1 LVDLCSIF
9 SIDKVCDVMKR
20 FFLISLLFVLSLT
33 AWSQGF
39 EWTDRQDNFQ
49 AGLGQLVRIPIKIKN
64 TSDRAQFFVV
74 RKAQGDLG
82 SSQKGYFCLGEE
94 CFDSGLDQ
102 FSKRLEP
109 GETLNNLYFTVEA
122 GLTVTFNSIRFE
134 VFPRGNPALGIDH
147 SISLSVEE
155 KPSKSLV
162 FQSKDIT
169 IHDIYPNPVVDQ
181 AFIDYRIYNE
191 QLKAKVVIH
200 NILGSPVGHHDMP
213 VFETKV
219 KIQAEELAS
228 GVYFY
233 TVYLDNVGVLTR
245 KLVVR
250 K

>member
-1 LVDLCSIF
+1 
-9 SIDKVCDVMKR
+9 MKR
-20 FFLISLLFVLSLT
+20 LVLIALFFVLGLT
-33 AWSQGF
+33 AWSQGID
-39 EWTDRQDNFQ
+39 WTDRQDSYQ
-49 AGLGQLVRIPIKIKN
+49 AGLGQTIRIPIKVKN
-64 TSDRAQFFVV
+64 ISDKAQFIVV
-74 RKAQGDLG
+74 RKAQSDLG
-82 SSQKGYFCLGEE
+82 SNQKGYFCLGEE
-94 CFDSGLDQ
+94 CFDAGVDQ
-102 FSKRLEP
+102 FSKRLEA

-122 GLTVTFNSIRFE
+122 GLVNTFNSFRFE

-147 SISLSVEE
+147 SVSLSVEE
-155 KPSKSLV
+155 KPSRSLV

-169 IHDIYPNPVVDQ
+169 IHDVYPNPVVDQ

-213 VFETKV
+213 VFESKV